1 MKRDYANSDSATYC
15 QIAGGY
21 LAEFE
26 TQAELDAF
34 KHLHPSGGGW
44 ISGNDKL
51 LEGTFV
57 WNSGGEI
64 PFPIIQEF
72 EQSDRQNQD
81 CLWCY
86 MGTLQDAVCNTL
98 RRFICKLYPK
108 ML

>member
-1 MKRDYANSDSATYC
+1 MKRYYAYSDIETYC

-34 KHLHPSGGGW
+34 KHLFHSGGGW

-64 PFPIIQEF
+64 PFSIDQAGDL
-72 EQSDRQNQD
+72 SVRQIQD
-81 CLWCY
+81 CLAY
-86 MGTLQDAVCNTL
+86 RKGALQDVECTGL
-98 RRFICKLYPK
+98 RRFICKLQP
-108 ML
+108 